1 MKLQKRK
8 IALLDE
14 MLTPE
19 EFEVLKRRRCIFKAW
34 VLDIAEY
41 EEQIG
46 GLEGV

>member
-14 MLTPE
+14 MLAPE

-34 VLDIAEY
+34 VLDIEAY
-41 EEQIG
+41 EDQIG
-46 GLEGV
+46 GIE